1 MKLWFIWLL
10 RPLKNGG
17 GNSHLES
24 VLSENNNNKKNTTL
38 RKALD
43 GRVTGDWSRFISSLI
58 PSSQRAHSAH
68 PQCAVLISTLWE
80 RRASKVKCFLWASL
94 FSLKFIVFLLVG
106 LGLHCCSCF
115 SPAGA
120 RGLLSSPGAH
130 ASHAGGFSYCRENS
144 IECST
149 FSSFS
154 SQDLEHRLNSC
165 GTWVYVPHVM

>member
-1 MKLWFIWLL
+1 MIRNKETFNVNDKCRPWYYSAFCIYISWMSSYWWGGSTLL
-10 RPLKNGG
+10 PTVATL
-17 GNSHLES
+17 S
-24 VLSENNNNKKNTTL
+24 VLCGSQLSGKEQPPRWQCL
-38 RKALD
+38 LWD
-43 GRVTGDWSRFISSLI
+43 SLF
-58 PSSQRAHSAH
+58 S
-68 PQCAVLISTLWE
+68 C
-80 RRASKVKCFLWASL
+80 L